1 VCVCVCVSTT
11 CSIYYA
17 SRMRREKM
25 GDNWRS
31 NSAQFGAI
39 FRPSHYFVIQRKTRT
54 RIKREREEQRE
65 DNTRRRRRRRRGRR
79 RRSTET
85 HGPGGDAGRASR
97 RPRVRLPVR
106 EHRFVSRRGRALF
119 FSSQKR
125 RCATSFTFFVL
136 VVSSF
141 EFAQKRALFTKDD
154 DDDDASLSLSL
165 SLSLL
170 VVFCWWTRRYSYAQK
185 KYNPNGTKPKKIG
198 AKKKK
203 MLALKSG
210 MRRPE

>member
-1 VCVCVCVSTT
+1 
-11 CSIYYA
+11 
-17 SRMRREKM
+17 M

-65 DNTRRRRRRRRGRR
+65 DNTRRRRRRRRRGRR

-165 SLSLL
+165 SLSLS
-170 VVFCWWTRRYSYAQK
+170 WWCFVGGLADTRTRK
-185 KYNPNGTKPKKIG
+185 RNTTRTGRNRRR
-198 AKKKK
+198 
-203 MLALKSG
+203 LA
-210 MRRPE
+210 RRRRKCSR